1 VKGLNRSSVEVRLVG
16 LSKRYGAVA
25 AVKPL
30 DLVIES
36 GTLVTLLGPSG
47 CGKTTL
53 LRMIAGLEKATTG
66 SIHIGGR
73 DVTLLSARE
82 RNVSMVFQSY
92 ALFPHMTVAENVA
105 YGLHSTGTAADRI
118 PGEVARLLDM
128 VGLASLGARAPS
140 ELSGGQ
146 QQRVALARAL
156 VLAPDVLLFD
166 EPLSNLD
173 TRLRR
178 QMRSEIRTIQQK
190 LGMTV
195 VYVTHDQ
202 EEAMAVSDRIV
213 VMRNAE
219 IAAEGSPRDL
229 YECPPNAFVAGF
241 MGEANILDG
250 SLESTA
256 ADKFLLRIQSTSF
269 EVPVGKLQAGPVRIV
284 ARPAALRVSR
294 EGLAG
299 SGPVLAGQV
308 DRVSYLGTHIEVV
321 VDTAAGTLLIFQDPD
336 IGEYSEGEAVQVHL
350 DPTRITLLPS

>member
-1 VKGLNRSSVEVRLVG
+1 VKEINRPSAEVRLAG
-16 LSKRYGAVA
+16 LSKRYGAVT

-30 DLVIES
+30 DLVVEG

-53 LRMIAGLEKATTG
+53 LRMIAGLEQATTG
-66 SIHIGGR
+66 TIHIGGR

-118 PGEVARLLDM
+118 HGEVARLLDM
-128 VGLASLGARAPS
+128 VGLAGLGARAPS

-178 QMRSEIRTIQQK
+178 QMRGEIRAIQQR
-190 LGMTV
+190 LGTTV

-219 IAAEGSPRDL
+219 IAAEGTPRDL
-229 YECPPNAFVAGF
+229 YERPPNAFVANF
-241 MGEANILDG
+241 MGEANILEG
-250 SLESTA
+250 SLENA
-256 ADKFLLRIQSTSF
+256 AAGKYLVRIQSTSF
-269 EVPVGKLQAGPVRIV
+269 EAPAGELRAGPVRIV
-284 ARPAALRVSR
+284 ARPAALSVSK
-294 EGLAG
+294 EEMAGGGPLLAG
-299 SGPVLAGQV
+299 RV
-308 DRVSYLGTHIEVV
+308 DRVSYLGTHIEFV
-321 VDTAAGTLLIFQDPD
+321 VDTAAGKLLIFQNPD
-336 IGEYSEGEAVQVHL
+336 VYAYSGGEAVLVHL
-350 DPTRITLLPS
+350 DPGSLVLLPS